1 MGMPCLYYDFCPLH
15 FHSRERFDVV
25 VDVVDVDDAFH
36 CVAREKRGRK
46 KTNRASVYFFC
57 IFKSNEMS
65 SALCLIQWK
74 NWNNSKCPLYLSHF
88 NLMNLFGFASLPP
101 PFTPL
106 YFNFS

>member
-1 MGMPCLYYDFCPLH
+1 MPCLYYDFCPLH

-25 VDVVDVDDAFH
+25 VDVVDVDDVFH
-36 CVAREKRGRK
+36 CVAREKRGRRK
-46 KTNRASVYFFC
+46 PIELQFFCFFFC

-88 NLMNLFGFASLPP
+88 NLMNLFGFAS
-101 PFTPL
+101 FTPL